1 MRAGQYRDRLRFERK
16 GSASGG
22 YVNGGGAWSE
32 LITVAANV
40 VADSGTPGDEEIQA
54 GQTRGVGDV
63 VITVRDCEAL
73 SDLTTRDRI
82 VNARASGRIFDI
94 RTIDRETGRRDLV
107 IYADYGT
114 TSEGG

>member
-16 GSASGG
+16 GAVSGG
-22 YVNGGGAWSE
+22 YVNGGGEWSE

-40 VADSGTPGDEEIQA
+40 VADTGTPGKEEVQA
-54 GQTRGVGDV
+54 DQVRGVGDV
-63 VITVRDCEAL
+63 VITVRDCDDLA
-73 SDLTTRDRI
+73 SLTTRDRI
-82 VNARASGRIFDI
+82 IDARKVSRIFDI
-94 RTIDRETGRRDLV
+94 RAIDRETGRRDLI